1 MENVEVKYTQIFIN
15 NEWHD
20 SLDGKTFETINPFN
34 EEKIA
39 DIQAGNKADVDRA
52 VSAAVDAFRLDSK
65 WRQMDA
71 SQRGELLYRLAD
83 LIQRDQDYIASL
95 ESLDNGKP
103 KMLALMDVDMS
114 IKTIRYYAGYADKI
128 HGKTIPADGKL
139 FAYTRIEPVGVCGQ
153 IIPWNFPFLM
163 ACWKFGPALCAGNTV
178 VLKPAEQTPLSALY
192 LASLTKEVGF
202 PPGVI
207 NVVPGFGETAGAAL
221 VDHPKVDKIAFT
233 GSTEIGKLIM
243 RNGSHSM
250 KRITLELGGKSPLVV
265 TGNVE
270 DIAKAARTAQDS
282 CFLNMG
288 QCCCA
293 GTRTFVHESIYD
305 EFVKHSAEYCQS
317 YVLGNP
323 FEPTT
328 QFGPQV
334 DETQM
339 NRILEMI
346 ESGKQD
352 GARCVAGGNRP
363 DRRGYF
369 IQPTVFADVT
379 DGMRIARE
387 EIFGPVQQILKYKT
401 LDEVIERCN
410 DTNYGL
416 GSGILTNDINEA
428 MKFSRSIRAGSVWIN
443 TPYMLPVSAQT
454 PFGGFKESGIGRE
467 LGEDGLRGY
476 GEIKTVVIMDCD
488 KKV

>member
-1 MENVEVKYTQIFIN
+1 MAQVEVKYTQIFIN

-20 SLDGKTFETINPFN
+20 SISGKTFETINPFT
-34 EEKIA
+34 EEKLANVQEGDKA
-39 DIQAGNKADVDRA
+39 DIDRA
-52 VSAAVDAFRLDSK
+52 VAAAVDAFRFDSP

-71 SQRGELLYRLAD
+71 SQRGHLLYRLAD
-83 LIQRDQDYIASL
+83 LIERDQDYIASL
-95 ESLDNGKP
+95 ESMDNGKP
-103 KMLALMDVDMS
+103 KTMALFDVDLA
-114 IKTIRYYAGYADKI
+114 IKVFRYYAGYADKI
-128 HGKTIPADGKL
+128 HGKTIPADGKV
-139 FAYTRIEPVGVCGQ
+139 FAFTRIEPVGICGQ
-153 IIPWNFPFLM
+153 IVPWNFPFLM
-163 ACWKFGPALCAGNTV
+163 ASWKFGPALCAGNTV

-202 PPGVI
+202 PPGVV

-221 VDHPKVDKIAFT
+221 VDNPKVDKIAFT

-265 TGNVE
+265 TENVE
-270 DIAKAARTAQDS
+270 DIAQAARTAQDS

-293 GTRTFVHESIYD
+293 V
-305 EFVKHSAEYCQS
+305 EYCQS
-317 YVLGNP
+317 HVFGNP
-323 FEPTT
+323 FDSKTA
-328 QFGPQV
+328 FG
-334 DETQM
+334 
-339 NRILEMI
+339 RC
-346 ESGKQD
+346 
-352 GARCVAGGNRP
+352 RCVAGGNRM
-363 DRRGYF
+363 DKRGYF
-369 IQPTVFADVT
+369 VEPTVFADVT

-416 GSGILTNDINEA
+416 GSAILTNDINEA

-443 TPYMLPVSAQT
+443 IPYMIPVSVQT
-454 PFGGFKESGIGRE
+454 PFGGFKESGVGRE

-476 GEIKTVVIMDCD
+476 GEIKTVVIMDRE
-488 KKV
+488 KKM